1 MLTDRRISRFICEVG
16 RVSARALTEGALR
29 NQELMASESG
39 MRHSLLV
46 ESKPSAVNDICEQ
59 ILSRLEQSGYNKEDV
74 FAVHLAIEEAFVNAV
89 KHGNKM
95 DASRTVKI
103 EYAAGPEEIEI
114 WLTDE
119 GAGFDPESVPDPR
132 SGQNIYKPEGRGL
145 LLIRSYMDEVSFN
158 DQGNSIRMV
167 RYKHRPGAVEG
178 ERVEGT

>member
-1 MLTDRRISRFICEVG
+1 
-16 RVSARALTEGALR
+16 
-29 NQELMASESG
+29 

-46 ESKPSAVNDICEQ
+46 ESKPSAVNDICGR
-59 ILSRLEQSGYNKEDV
+59 ILSQVEQSGYSREDV

-103 EYAAGPEEIEI
+103 EYTAGPEEIEI

-119 GAGFDPESVPDPR
+119 GAGFDPDSVPDPR

-158 DQGNSIRMV
+158 ERGNSIRMV
-167 RYKHRPGAVEG
+167 RYRHRPRALEDEG
-178 ERVEGT
+178 VEGT